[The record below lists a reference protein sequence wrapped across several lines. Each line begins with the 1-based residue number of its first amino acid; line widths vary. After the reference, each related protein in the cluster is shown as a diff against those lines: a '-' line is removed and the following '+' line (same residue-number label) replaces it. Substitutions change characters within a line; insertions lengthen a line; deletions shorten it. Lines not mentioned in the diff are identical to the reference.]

1 MLRPQRIKTPMPIES
16 RLQSSPNRL
25 LLFKDYI
32 FLSMFEEVPIFWK
45 TWEFAWS
52 LFRVS
57 FEFYKKE
64 VSAVVKTL
72 IVYYNI
78 SEPKLFESL

>member
-1 MLRPQRIKTPMPIES
+1 
-16 RLQSSPNRL
+16 
-25 LLFKDYI
+25 
-32 FLSMFEEVPIFWK
+32 MFEEVPIFWK